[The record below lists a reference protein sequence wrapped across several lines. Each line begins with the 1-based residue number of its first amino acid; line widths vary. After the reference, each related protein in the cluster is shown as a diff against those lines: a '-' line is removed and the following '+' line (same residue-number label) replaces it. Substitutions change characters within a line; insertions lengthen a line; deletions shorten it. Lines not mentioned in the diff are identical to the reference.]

1 MVCALFSLDREILE
15 DLVVN
20 GEAVNWT
27 DTVDWANMFAWADAV
42 RLYKPDN
49 AMEMIGHDDEFIF
62 VEDYFLA
69 NAHGAQ
75 PFILSHFP

>member
-1 MVCALFSLDREILE
+1 MVYALFSLDREILE

-20 GEAVNWT
+20 GEAV
-27 DTVDWANMFAWADAV
+27 DWPNMSGWVDAV

-62 VEDYFLA
+62 VEDYFFA